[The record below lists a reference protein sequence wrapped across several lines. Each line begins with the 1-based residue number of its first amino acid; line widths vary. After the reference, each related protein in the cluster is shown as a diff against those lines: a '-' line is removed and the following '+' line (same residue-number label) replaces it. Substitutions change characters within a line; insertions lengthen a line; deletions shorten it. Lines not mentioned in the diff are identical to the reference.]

1 MRGEYN
7 HNALHVCMKLYKIKE
22 SHKLVKEGVAFRTSP
37 IKEGN
42 KEMSSKLLE
51 GAERN
56 DDQFLFKD
64 CL

>member
-1 MRGEYN
+1 MHEIVQN
-7 HNALHVCMKLYKIKE
+7 KKSPINLL
-22 SHKLVKEGVAFRTSP
+22 KEGVAFRTSP

-56 DDQFLFKD
+56 DDQFLFKY